1 MWSKVCFS
9 SLLVGSRSVL
19 NTSVVFWSVLRV
31 FPFLSIFSAA
41 PVSFVVGVSSEIPRP
56 FTSSYSS
63 YGGDSVVSLLRISS
77 KRSLHLVSLASL
89 FFTSFPSFFF
99 LPLFVCSLL
108 LSVSCFTYHLYS
120 SFCHPF
126 SAAFCAFSTFSAI
139 HTLLSLLHFSW
150 LHCLSPGDIFRQS
163 GLDSFWSCAVCVLMI
178 FLSSISFRVF
188 SLIMQG
194 LPFKRVRWSWP
205 FLDCI

>member
-1 MWSKVCFS
+1 M
-9 SLLVGSRSVL
+9 
-19 NTSVVFWSVLRV
+19 
-31 FPFLSIFSAA
+31 
-41 PVSFVVGVSSEIPRP
+41 
-56 FTSSYSS
+56 
-63 YGGDSVVSLLRISS
+63 SLLRISS

-99 LPLFVCSLL
+99 HCRCLSVHYFFLSAVLRIIYTAPSVIRFPL
-108 LSVSCFTYHLYS
+108 LSVLFRLFLPSTPFCPFYTFLDCIVFLPVIS
-120 SFCHPF
+120 SVNLVL
-126 SAAFCAFSTFSAI
+126 
-139 HTLLSLLHFSW
+139 TLSDRVLS
-150 LHCLSPGDIFRQS
+150 I
-163 GLDSFWSCAVCVLMI
+163 CVLMI